1 MEKKYKV
8 IKRLFSWLFNN
19 REMLVNIFILI
30 FIFAFLLN
38 YFKPELMLSETIT
51 AGGDTA
57 SHYYPAKYLKEYLLP
72 HGKVVGWCPGWYAGF
87 PLFQFYFPLSFILM
101 AVLSYLIPL
110 QIAFK
115 LVTVLGS
122 FLLPICAFYSMRLMK
137 FEFPMPALAAVFTLP
152 FLFMEANSMWGGNI
166 PSTLAGEFSYSI
178 SLAIAVLFLGS
189 FYRGL
194 EEKKGILV
202 NSFLVFLIALTHVYT
217 LLFIG
222 VTSIFFL
229 IKRNKE
235 AIISNL
241 YYTFKTYFLGFLLSA
256 IWTIPLF
263 TKLEFTISYNYVW
276 VIDAIK
282 TVFPDILLPII
293 AFAIL
298 GFIISIKKRDNRIW
312 YISFSLVSAMF
323 LFLTASKIGVVD
335 IRFVPFMQLF
345 ILFIGAYGVFVV
357 ISRFKGRW
365 LAAIIIM
372 ILTVLWVSSNVTFI
386 PAWINW
392 NYQGFE
398 NKPLWV
404 SYKAVNDY
412 LHGDESDPRVVYEH
426 SDLHNQAG
434 SLRAYESLPL
444 FSGRSTLE
452 GLYMQST
459 ISSPFV
465 FYIQSEISEVVSC
478 PLPGYP
484 CSPFN
489 LENGLKHL
497 KMFNVKHII
506 ARSDKL
512 KEEIKAF
519 DNVELVR
526 TIEPYNIYEIL
537 DNENRYVTVP
547 AYEPVLFET
556 NNWKNISYKWF
567 GKPDVIDIPL
577 VFSGVNDRNFKTSSN
592 LETLPRIAI
601 DNNCSISERVTNETI
616 AFTTS
621 CVGKPH
627 IISISYYPN
636 WQVKGADKIY
646 LVSPSFMLVYPNSN
660 EVTLYYG
667 MTGTDYLAILLSV
680 AGFVIIFYN
689 IFRSQSVKR
698 LLKR

>member
-38 YFKPELMLSETIT
+38 YFKPELLLSETIT

-57 SHYYPAKYLKEYLLP
+57 SHYYPAEYLKEYLLP

-87 PLFQFYFPLSFILM
+87 PLFQFYFPLAFILM

-137 FEFPMPALAAVFTLP
+137 FKFPMPALAAVFTLP

-189 FYRGL
+189 FYRDL

-222 VTSIFFL
+222 LTSIFFL

-235 AIISNL
+235 AIISNF

-276 VIDAIK
+276 VIDSIK

-323 LFLTASKIGVVD
+323 LFLIASKIGVVD

-345 ILFIGAYGVFVV
+345 IMFIGAYGALC
-357 ISRFKGRW
+357 IIKLLKGKW
-365 LAAIIIM
+365 LAAIIIT
-372 ILTVLWVSSNVTFI
+372 ILTIFWVSSNVTFI

-398 NKPLWV
+398 NKPLWA
-404 SYKAVNDY
+404 SYKDVNDY
-412 LHGDESDPRVVYEH
+412 LHGDESSPRVVYEH

-478 PLPGYP
+478 PLPGYA

-497 KMFNVKHII
+497 KMFNVKNII

-512 KEEIKAF
+512 KEEIKTF

-547 AYEPVLFET
+547 AYEPVLFQT
-556 NNWKNISYKWF
+556 NDWKKTSYEWF
-567 GKPDVIDIPL
+567 KLPEQMEIPL
-577 VFSGVNDRNFKTSSN
+577 VFSKNNDLGFETSSN
-592 LETLPRIAI
+592 LDNLPRIMV

-646 LVSPSFMLVYPNSN
+646 LVSPSFMLVYPNRN

-667 MTGTDYLAILLSV
+667 MTGTDYLAILLSL
-680 AGFVIIFYN
+680 AGFVIILYN
-689 IFRSQSVKR
+689 IFRSQRVKR